1 MFAQLTI
8 WSLRRRPW
16 RTLLTAVSVALT
28 VAVLTAFFSVRAEI
42 RRVLALKEAVPYQR
56 LWLKPRNLAA
66 ERTQQLPLSL
76 KDKIAAVP
84 GVVKVAYAVFDGTKI
99 PDGGRVGIVGGDVES
114 FRMLSDLWSVSKAEF
129 DTWLNDKTAAFVTP
143 TIAKQ
148 YNLKAGSMWEV
159 PYQTGKLSL
168 KIAGV
173 VRPGGMSGPLVGVHY
188 EYLDELGG
196 RKGNVADFYV
206 MLDKKTDF
214 RPVAKAVDEVTA
226 SYAQHLITEDTM
238 LQMRGAKRSHVIP
251 NLLGALGLVLLVT
264 TALGIANS
272 TMISV
277 RERRAELATLRVL
290 GVKRRVLALSVVG
303 ESLLVCLLAG
313 LLGAAL
319 TWWAMKDGV
328 SLNAMFL
335 DNLKINTLGLL
346 GGLAASL
353 FVPLVGSAIAAWL
366 AVRAPLHVALR
377 DVG

>member
-1 MFAQLTI
+1 MYAHLTI

-42 RRVLALKEAVPYQR
+42 GRVLALKESAPYQR

-66 ERTQQLPLSL
+66 ERGQQLPLAL

-84 GVVKVAYAVFDGTKI
+84 GVAKVSYAVFGGTI
-99 PDGGRVGIVGGDVES
+99 LPDGHRVGLLGFDSES
-114 FRMLSDLWSVSKAEF
+114 DNFFPEHKPSQAIRDAWLADRTAVFVSALLAKDFNLE
-129 DTWLNDKTAAFVTP
+129 TGTVWELPYEDKTLT
-143 TIAKQ
+143 
-148 YNLKAGSMWEV
+148 LKV
-159 PYQTGKLSL
+159 
-168 KIAGV
+168 
-173 VRPGGMSGPLVGVHY
+173 VGVLPASALPGPIVIMHY
-188 EYLDELGG
+188 DYLDEVQG
-196 RKGNVADFYV
+196 RKGVVTDFYV
-206 MLDKKTDF
+206 GVDKKTDH
-214 RPVAKAVDEVTA
+214 RPVVKGVDEVTA

-290 GVKRRVLALSVVG
+290 GVKRRVLAFSVVG
-303 ESLLVCLLAG
+303 ESLVVCVLAG
-313 LLGAAL
+313 LVGAAL
-319 TWWAMKDGV
+319 TWWAMRDGV

-335 DNLKINTLGLL
+335 DHLKINTLGLL
-346 GGLAASL
+346 GGLATSL
-353 FVPLVGSAIAAWL
+353 FVPLVGSSIAAWL
-366 AVRAPLHVALR
+366 AVRAPLSVALR